1 MDFKNRPPPQLTA
14 VAAAQFQEGIFL
26 VLSRWT
32 SLQTAVAEEWGGPTS
47 RKKSEDL
54 AVRIFSL
61 FAQSK
66 ETLHVY
72 DLEDFLDEFMVSNFS
87 AELQDG
93 SIEEV
98 AEKLT
103 IMHGECAEGNFNTI
117 NDLKATNLVSSSVSY
132 RRQEVSGEEDDDID
146 SDSDSVVDGENDLLG
161 KDSSDMAVDSFEQQ
175 TCMDQREMM
184 MDEPVAGITTE
195 DGWTVVSSRKRNGK
209 KN

>member
-1 MDFKNRPPPQLTA
+1 MDFENHPPLQLTA

-32 SLQTAVAEEWGGPTS
+32 SLQMAVTEEWGGPTS

-66 ETLHVY
+66 VTLY
-72 DLEDFLDEFMVSNFS
+72 ADDLEDFLDDFMISDFS
-87 AELQDG
+87 AELDDG

-98 AEKLT
+98 AEKLMV
-103 IMHGECAEGNFNTI
+103 MHGECAEGNFKSI
-117 NDLKATNLVSSSVSY
+117 NDLKATNLENSSVSY
-132 RRQEVSGEEDDDID
+132 KRQEVRGEGDDD
-146 SDSDSVVDGENDLLG
+146 SDSDSVVDGESDLLG
-161 KDSSDMAVDSFEQQ
+161 NESSGMAVDSFEHQ

-184 MDEPVAGITTE
+184 IDEPSTDITTE
-195 DGWTVVSSRKRNGK
+195 DGWTVVSSRKRNGR

>member
-1 MDFKNRPPPQLTA
+1 MDFENRPSPQLTP
-14 VAAAQFQEGIFL
+14 VAAVQFQEGIFL

-32 SLQTAVAEEWGGPTS
+32 SLQMAVAEEWGGPTS

-54 AVRIFSL
+54 VVRIFSM

-66 ETLHVY
+66 ETLHVN

-87 AELQDG
+87 AELEDG

-98 AEKLT
+98 AEKLM
-103 IMHGECAEGNFNTI
+103 IMHGECAEGNFSTI

-132 RRQEVSGEEDDDID
+132 RRQEVCGEEEDDI
-146 SDSDSVVDGENDLLG
+146 DSDSVVDGENDLLG
-161 KDSSDMAVDSFEQQ
+161 KDSSDMAVDSFAQK

-184 MDEPVAGITTE
+184 VDEPVAGITTE

-209 KN
+209 KT

>member
-1 MDFKNRPPPQLTA
+1 MDFENHPPPQLTA
-14 VAAAQFQEGIFL
+14 VAAAQFQEGIIL

-32 SLQTAVAEEWGGPTS
+32 SLQMAVAEEWGGPTS

-66 ETLHVY
+66 VTLY
-72 DLEDFLDEFMVSNFS
+72 ADDLEDFLDDFMISDFS
-87 AELQDG
+87 AELDDG

-98 AEKLT
+98 AEKLM
-103 IMHGECAEGNFNTI
+103 IMHGECAEGNFNSI
-117 NDLKATNLVSSSVSY
+117 NDLKATNPVNSSVSY
-132 RRQEVSGEEDDDID
+132 RRQEVRGEEDD
-146 SDSDSVVDGENDLLG
+146 SDSDSVVDGESDLLG
-161 KDSSDMAVDSFEQQ
+161 NESSGMAVDSFEQQ

-184 MDEPVAGITTE
+184 IDEPSADITTE
-195 DGWTVVSSRKRNGK
+195 DGWTVVSSRKRNGR